1 MRALRR
7 RTAALT
13 TAALITAGF
22 AVSSEV
28 RHATAPTAASGPA
41 AAPAAD
47 RPDHER
53 YRASCRTQIHG
64 SHAVAY
70 CHNPYPET
78 DRVSLHV
85 ECARWWDI
93 DADSAP
99 VTIGAAGYV
108 QLTDRCWKEIRS
120 AWVSH
125 EPVGPGKP
133 GKTGKP
139 RKAGKPDKP
148 VRHAHAD
155 S

>member
-13 TAALITAGF
+13 AAALITMGL
-22 AVSSEV
+22 AVSSEMQ
-28 RHATAPTAASGPA
+28 RPAAPVSALGPG
-41 AAPAAD
+41 AAPAAY
-47 RPDHER
+47 RPDHDR
-53 YRASCRTQIHG
+53 FRATCRTRIHG
-64 SHAVAY
+64 SHATAY

-93 DADSAP
+93 DADGAP
-99 VTIGAAGYV
+99 VVIGAAGYV

-125 EPVGPGKP
+125 EPVGP
-133 GKTGKP
+133 
-139 RKAGKPDKP
+139 
-148 VRHAHAD
+148 VRPAHAG